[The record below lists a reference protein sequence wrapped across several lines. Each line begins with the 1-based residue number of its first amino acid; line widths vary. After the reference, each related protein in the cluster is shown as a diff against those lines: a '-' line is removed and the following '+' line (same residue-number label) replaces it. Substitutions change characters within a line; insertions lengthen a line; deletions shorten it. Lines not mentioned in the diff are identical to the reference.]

1 MVPNL
6 QFDPV
11 NCLFNGIFCCLTDSD
26 NIDERVRKIIWHIL
40 KVIKNE
46 NKEIDFLSIHY

>member
-1 MVPNL
+1 MMPNL
-6 QFDPV
+6 QFDPL
-11 NCLFNGIFCCLTDSD
+11 NCLFNEILCCLTDSD

-40 KVIKNE
+40 KEINNE